1 MKFFVV
7 FLFFVMGP
15 VAGAKKFATS
25 YVSFDLLN
33 NWHCFSEGTEW
44 ICVNKMK
51 TKSTEATII
60 LTAKQKGP
68 SDTLDQY
75 MKYLKETRKIK
86 TRGGKTGNS
95 RVFHVKKRSIQQHQW
110 VDGFHSASEIP
121 NYYTRYLVTTK
132 GSLAVLVTYSA
143 HKDHYTKYASDFAS
157 SINSLRVLKS
167 GFAGSGKAGGH
178 FGSKDAGKYMRG
190 IIDSTGELTGLS
202 DSAGDTGGG
211 LFDGL
216 LQALFQNPI
225 LGGGLPLG
233 GGALAYFLFKRRKR
247 RKTPSEEE
255 VFLSTRLPCQ
265 TPKTKKAK
273 ATPKLSI
280 SSLPPAATH
289 HLNPAIFKFFNFPDR
304 QARYF

>member
-1 MKFFVV
+1 MKFFVLTV
-7 FLFFVMGP
+7 FFVTSFL
-15 VAGAKKFATS
+15 AGAKKFATS

-75 MKYLKETRKIK
+75 MKYLKETRNIK
-86 TRGGKTGNS
+86 TKSGTTKKS

-143 HKDHYTKYASDFAS
+143 HKSHYAKYASDFAS

-167 GFAGSGKAGGH
+167 GFAGGGKAGGH
-178 FGSKDAGKYMRG
+178 FGGKDAGKYMRG
-190 IIDSTGELTGLS
+190 IIDSTGELSGLS
-202 DSAGDTGGG
+202 DLTADGGG
-211 LFDGL
+211 SGFLDGL
-216 LQALFQNPI
+216 LQALFKNPI
-225 LGGGLPLG
+225 LGGGIPLG
-233 GGALAYFLFKRRKR
+233 GGALAYFLFKRR
-247 RKTPSEEE
+247 RKTSPSEEAP
-255 VFLSTRLPCQ
+255 SPQ
-265 TPKTKKAK
+265 D
-273 ATPKLSI
+273 S
-280 SSLPPAATH
+280 PPARH
-289 HLNPAIFKFFNFPDR
+289 RRRRRRHR
-304 QARYF
+304 RR